1 MYGSLVKILF
11 SRTENQ
17 EEVRSLAGAAAQAE
31 QLFENE
37 CEYEATTLLLS
48 TPPEE
53 NVARGVGDT

>member
-1 MYGSLVKILF
+1 MQAIIHRLKH
-11 SRTENQ
+11 RTENQ
-17 EEVRSLAGAAAQAE
+17 AEVRSLAGAAAQAE